1 MGETMTRKRISWLVA
16 IPVVVLGCGSGS
28 GGKQAAP
35 GGDGGSLADAET
47 TTDGATTGDAE
58 AGAPTGDNVAPLI
71 VDDGPPG
78 TASADVPFVSVTICI
93 PGTTTCQ
100 TIDHVSVD
108 TGSSGLRIIS
118 SVLKS
123 NIALPQQTAT
133 TGSSLAECYQYVD
146 GYTWGSVRLADVKLA
161 GEVAAKLP
169 VHIIG
174 DPAFASVPTD
184 CSSSGSAE
192 DTVVDFGANGIIG
205 VNQIVPDCGSYC
217 AAQNPVQTGSYY
229 SCAGGACTAV
239 AVAVANQVSNPIAF
253 FAKDNNGAVLQFPM
267 VAAAGAPTLAG
278 SMIFGIGTAANN
290 GLGSASVLT
299 VDESGNF
306 TTVFNG
312 QTLNTSYI
320 DSVTN
325 ALSFNDAAIPQC
337 TANDTSGFFCPTS
350 TVSLTAQN
358 KGLNGVTSSVSFSVA
373 NTDSLFGNASYTA
386 FDDLGTPYGSSDN
399 TTFAWGFPFFIGRSV
414 YVAIDGAATPG
425 GKGPYFA
432 Y

>member
-1 MGETMTRKRISWLVA
+1 MACKRISWLLAIPFVA
-16 IPVVVLGCGSGS
+16 IGCGGD
-28 GGKQAAP
+28 GAAKQGAP
-35 GGDGGSLADAET
+35 AGDGGSVDDAGM
-47 TTDGATTGDAE
+47 TTDGEATGDAD
-58 AGAPTGDNVAPLI
+58 AGPPTGDNVAPLI
-71 VDDGPPG
+71 VDTGPPG
-78 TASADVPFVSVTICI
+78 TSSVDVPFVSVTVCI

-133 TGSSLAECYQYVD
+133 TGNSLAECFQYVD
-146 GYTWGSVRLADVKLA
+146 GYTWGSVRLADVQIA
-161 GEVAAKLP
+161 GEVAAKIPL
-169 VHIIG
+169 HLIG
-174 DPAFASVPTD
+174 DPAFTAVPSD
-184 CSSSGSAE
+184 CSSSGAAE

-205 VNQIVPDCGSYC
+205 VNQIVPDCGAYC

-229 SCAGGACTAV
+229 SCTGGTCTAV

-253 FAKDNNGAVLQFPM
+253 FAKDNNGAVLQFPT
-267 VAAAGAPTLAG
+267 VAETGAAKLAG
-278 SMIFGIGTAANN
+278 SLIFGIGTATNN

-299 VDESGNF
+299 VDANGNF

-312 QTLNTSYI
+312 QTFATSYI
-320 DSVTN
+320 DSGTN
-325 ALSFNDAAIPQC
+325 ALSFNDSAIPQC
-337 TANDTSGFFCPTS
+337 TSNLSSGFYCPTA
-350 TVSLTAQN
+350 TLSLMAQN
-358 KGLNGVTSSVSFSVA
+358 KGQNNVTSAVTFSVA
-373 NTDSLFGNASYTA
+373 NTDTLFGNASDAA
-386 FDDLGTPYGSSDN
+386 FDDLADPGVDN
-399 TTFAWGFPFFIGRSV
+399 NTFAWGFPFFIGRSV

>member
-1 MGETMTRKRISWLVA
+1 MTRKRISWLVA

-28 GGKQAAP
+28 GGKQSAT

-146 GYTWGSVRLADVKLA
+146 GYTWGSIRLADVKLA
-161 GEVAAKLP
+161 GEVASKIP

-229 SCAGGACTAV
+229 SCTGGACTAV

-290 GLGSASVLT
+290 GLGSATVLT

-320 DSVTN
+320 DSGTST
-325 ALSFNDAAIPQC
+325 LSFNDAAIPQC

-386 FDDLGTPYGSSDN
+386 FDDLGSPYGSSDN

-414 YVAIDGAATPG
+414 YVAVDGAATPG